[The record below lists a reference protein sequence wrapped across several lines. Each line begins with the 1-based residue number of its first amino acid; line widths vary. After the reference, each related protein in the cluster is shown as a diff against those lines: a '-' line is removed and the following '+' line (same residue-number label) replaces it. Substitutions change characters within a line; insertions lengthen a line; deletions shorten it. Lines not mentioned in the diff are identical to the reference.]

1 MGTTATECLRITDG
15 TRPGIVVVL
24 TGYCTAN
31 PWTTGEAAGRRR
43 GPGKLPCTGAR
54 YKVYTYREVSR
65 ENEVIL
71 KPHHVRRASVM
82 HLKVMRGV
90 GEGRGGLSRKISPTV
105 GRKDSVGLAAKKG
118 RIEEGE
124 RTETSPTKEQRVME
138 EKKVSWEADLE
149 EECPS
154 SATSSSSSSSL

>member
-1 MGTTATECLRITDG
+1 M
-15 TRPGIVVVL
+15 
-24 TGYCTAN
+24 
-31 PWTTGEAAGRRR
+31 
-43 GPGKLPCTGAR
+43 
-54 YKVYTYREVSR
+54 YTYREVSR

-124 RTETSPTKEQRVME
+124 KTETSSTKEQRVME